1 VGYSQIVRYLTTS
14 EAAKQLGVS
23 RRRVSIFIKTGR
35 LKATPLG
42 TSHRAPRFLKSGQQV
57 PGPQPSAW
65 MIAEKDLER
74 FASLP
79 RPMGGAGI
87 KALRTA

>member
-1 VGYSQIVRYLTTS
+1 MGNSQSVRYLTTS
-14 EAAKQLGVS
+14 EAAVRLGVS

-42 TSHRAPRFLKSGQQV
+42 TTHRAPRFLKSGKQILGQ
-57 PGPQPSAW
+57 QPSAW

-74 FASLP
+74 FAALA
-79 RPMGGAGI
+79 RPMGGAGV
-87 KALRTA
+87 KALKTA